1 MINKEKTKDLKM
13 EKIVVEIIHE
23 VDGKLVVEN
32 VEDVIKREAK

>member
-32 VEDVIKREAK
+32 VEDVLKREAK

>member
-1 MINKEKTKDLKM
+1 M

-32 VEDVIKREAK
+32 VEDVLKREAK

>member
-1 MINKEKTKDLKM
+1 M